1 MAESPNL
8 RIAQNMGNRTILGL
22 CLHCQGLTQVRGTI
36 DYYQRSLIISSDI
49 SRQTST
55 SKKND
60 RLQERLAKAVIA
72 RNTSRSNNAS
82 TLPSRNPS
90 PSKQQESPRT
100 SLDSKPGVVVSDSDG
115 NTKEVLTADG
125 LPVARTSIDSDIG
138 SAANA
143 KVSCSTVNQVAPL
156 GEAYS
161 LDSSSSVKSYG
172 SGSARPSSESTHG
185 LGGETQPMTS
195 AVDAQEDLAATLA
208 NAQVSMDQMRS
219 NYEAAE
225 LRWQEETHQYI
236 ERIDAL
242 QAKLQ
247 YLTRETIET
256 AKRSTA
262 TTKVGSLEQM
272 IAEKD
277 EKIALLMEEGQNL
290 SQNELKHMNTIRKL
304 RAKSA
309 EEERRIGLSK
319 RRIDELENSLRLAQE
334 RARQAE
340 TVQREATENV
350 KILQKVEEEL
360 ESARAESVSR
370 ASQITELQSQLA
382 LAHNDNGAEKEI
394 NAALDA
400 EKAVVADLRDDLSN
414 ARIERKLSDERHR
427 AQTRDL
433 HETFDREREK
443 AKLLEMELRGEL
455 NVSCSPG
462 HSRYD

>member
-1 MAESPNL
+1 MAESLKL
-8 RIAQNMGNRTILGL
+8 RIVQNMGNRTTLGL
-22 CLHCQGLTQVRGTI
+22 CLQRQGLTQVGATI
-36 DYYQRSLIISSDI
+36 DYYQCSLIISSDI

-60 RLQERLAKAVIA
+60 RLQERLAKAVVA
-72 RNTSRSNNAS
+72 RNTSRSNNTS

-100 SLDSKPGVVVSDSDG
+100 SLDSKPGVVVSDSHG
-115 NTKEVLTADG
+115 QTKEALNADG
-125 LPVARTSIDSDIG
+125 FPVDRKSTDSDIS

-143 KVSCSTVNQVAPL
+143 KVSCSMVDQFVPS

-161 LDSSSSVKSYG
+161 LDSSTVKSHG
-172 SGSARPSSESTHG
+172 SGSARLSSESTHG

-208 NAQVSMDQMRS
+208 NSQVSMDQMRS
-219 NYEAAE
+219 DYEAAE
-225 LRWQEETHQYI
+225 LRRQEETHLYI
-236 ERIDAL
+236 ERIDVL

-247 YLTRETIET
+247 YLTREAIET
-256 AKRSTA
+256 AKKRTA
-262 TTKVGSLEQM
+262 TTKAGSSEQM

-304 RAKSA
+304 RAKSV
-309 EEERRIGLSK
+309 EDERRIGLSK
-319 RRIDELENSLRLAQE
+319 RRTDELEKSLRLAQE
-334 RARQAE
+334 RAWRAE
-340 TVQREATENV
+340 TVQREATEKV
-350 KILQKVEEEL
+350 KILRKVEKEL
-360 ESARAESVSR
+360 ESARAESGYR

-427 AQTRDL
+427 AQIRDL
-433 HETFDREREK
+433 HESFDQEREK

-455 NVSCSPG
+455 NVGCSSSG
-462 HSRYD
+462 HSRYG